1 MGRHTAGRQAG
12 EGNDPSDPSD
22 LSDPADEAGDAHRSG
37 DLTFRWPDP
46 PTGGRGTGRP
56 GEQDTAWPV
65 HETTSPHGLGF
76 AALSPERLAAEHAA
90 TSGFP
95 AIADPPPVDVPP
107 PGVFRLRDDPP
118 ASPTPGEGAQ
128 GVHTGRAGTAVRDI
142 GGAGTVARD
151 GGPAAQGVH
160 TDGAATAAS
169 ASGRDERPTGERVA
183 VYTLGGGAGDGEGR
197 GFLGSGW
204 REEPQPPRRL
214 RRLALVSGLS
224 VLLAVGVTAG
234 GVRLMAGRTALTL
247 EPPHAG
253 CGTACPAT
261 PGVLALG
268 GGSGGADAS
277 GSPDD
282 VSSDDATGDAGAT
295 APPSAPSTPI
305 PTATSPSAQHTRARA
320 QGTTPSHAPAKGDSR
335 PTSDDASSGS
345 DGAPDSGDTST
356 GTTGDGGDATPSGS
370 AGDSTGGGDAS
381 PDAADQAADQG
392 AGQDTTLQAGVSAGS
407 VSLRFAVT
415 RRDGNGY
422 AAELSIRNQAA
433 ALGSWSVEIPVGG
446 EVADVQGAEWRQSGD
461 TLVLSSSE
469 PLAQGDDVR
478 ISFEAD
484 GDPQSLDQC
493 TLAGGECTVD
503 ASTRHRFH

>member
-12 EGNDPSDPSD
+12 EGNDPSD
-22 LSDPADEAGDAHRSG
+22 LSDPTDEAGDAHRSG

-46 PTGGRGTGRP
+46 PTGGRGTERP
-56 GEQDTAWPV
+56 GERDTAWPV

-95 AIADPPPVDVPP
+95 AVADPPPVDVPP
-107 PGVFRLRDDPP
+107 PGVFRLRDDLP

-128 GVHTGRAGTAVRDI
+128 GVHSGRAGTAV
-142 GGAGTVARD
+142 RD
-151 GGPAAQGVH
+151 GGPAAQGVYSGG
-160 TDGAATAAS
+160 TGTAAS
-169 ASGRDERPTGERVA
+169 ASGRDERPTGETMA

-214 RRLALVSGLS
+214 RRMALVSGLS

-253 CGTACPAT
+253 CGTTCPTT

-268 GGSGGADAS
+268 GGSGGTDAS
-277 GSPDD
+277 GSPGDA
-282 VSSDDATGDAGAT
+282 SSDDAAGDAGAT

-305 PTATSPSAQHTRARA
+305 PTATPPGVQHTRARA
-320 QGTTPSHAPAKGDSR
+320 QDDRTTPSHAPAKGDSR

-345 DGAPDSGDTST
+345 DGAPDAGDTST

-370 AGDSTGGGDAS
+370 AGDSAGGDAS
-381 PDAADQAADQG
+381 PDAADQG
-392 AGQDTTLQAGVSAGS
+392 AGQDTTLQAGVPAGS

-422 AAELSIRNQAA
+422 AAALSIRNEAA

-446 EVADVQGAEWRQSGD
+446 QVVDVQGAEWRQSGD
-461 TLVLSSSE
+461 TLVLSSPD

-484 GDPQSLDQC
+484 GDPQPLDQC